1 MDHQSDLAAHALC
14 LAVVVAIWEGTYVE
28 EKLID
33 SDTKITQV
41 ENRTGHHLWA
51 LDEGD
56 YESAEGDYS
65 SLSAK
70 TSAASTNLA
79 VLRMNI
85 KFLRGLLSWMEAMN
99 AMLLQQNNK
108 LMDFISMIG
117 ARLDQ

>member
-1 MDHQSDLAAHALC
+1 MDHQSDLAAHPLC

-28 EKLID
+28 ENLID

-41 ENRTGHHLWA
+41 ENRTGHHPWA

-108 LMDFISMIG
+108 LMDCISMIG